1 MSIQVMALV
10 LGANLEDIRDRRGR
24 RITPAVS
31 KSILIV
37 LANHVREDG
46 DGAWPSLEKMAR
58 WAGVRRRVL
67 IDALRALED
76 AGILIRVGR
85 TPRGVVRYRI
95 SVSALKDRQF
105 EDSPLRSSADSSAD
119 PTPHEESLP
128 RANGGAPSAPGGC
141 AERTGGVRRAHRGG
155 ALSAPGGCAE
165 RTRNDYMKQKHET
178 PIETSHEPH
187 GAAREGAPQGGGG
200 MGQDPEVR
208 KSFRSEDSSW
218 VPEHLRDLYEAFV
231 KEAGFGPVSKGERAR
246 WLADLERMRSAG
258 LEPWHVS
265 GAVREC
271 RSRGLLIKS
280 PASVMTAARNLAAR
294 EEQWGRPLSWEMLA
308 ARQAARW
315 RMGSRQPWDQAP
327 QDLREAFQ
335 EAARD
340 LEMAGIDGSGI
351 VPVAFRKTGGAG
363 SGYVIYVRGGAVASL
378 SMLQRLERRM
388 KQASGFP
395 VTIHAEED
403 SPGKTPAE
411 SPLI

>member
-1 MSIQVMALV
+1 
-10 LGANLEDIRDRRGR
+10 
-24 RITPAVS
+24 
-31 KSILIV
+31 
-37 LANHVREDG
+37 
-46 DGAWPSLEKMAR
+46 
-58 WAGVRRRVL
+58 
-67 IDALRALED
+67 
-76 AGILIRVGR
+76 
-85 TPRGVVRYRI
+85 
-95 SVSALKDRQF
+95 
-105 EDSPLRSSADSSAD
+105 
-119 PTPHEESLP
+119 
-128 RANGGAPSAPGGC
+128 
-141 AERTGGVRRAHRGG
+141 
-155 ALSAPGGCAE
+155 
-165 RTRNDYMKQKHET
+165 
-178 PIETSHEPH
+178 
-187 GAAREGAPQGGGG
+187 

-231 KEAGFGPVSKGERAR
+231 KEAGFGPVSKRERAR
-246 WLADLERMRSAG
+246 WLADLERMRFAG

-315 RMGSRQPWDQAP
+315 RMESRQPWDQAP

-363 SGYVIYVRGGAVASL
+363 SGYVIYVRGEAAASL
-378 SMLQRLERRM
+378 SMLQRLERRV